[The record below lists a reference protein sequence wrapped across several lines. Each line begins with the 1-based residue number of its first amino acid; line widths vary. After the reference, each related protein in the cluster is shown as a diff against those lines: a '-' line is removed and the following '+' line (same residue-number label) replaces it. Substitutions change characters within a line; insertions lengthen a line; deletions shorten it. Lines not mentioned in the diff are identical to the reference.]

1 MEEVQDMSK
10 SMLRSV
16 LFWMVLILPITA
28 ALAVEV
34 VRAEGDQNKKLFMP
48 TVYGGSPPPPPPLNC
63 DIPNTSYVTIP
74 ISGKPLDVDV
84 ATHPNTNLS
93 ARGYVPV
100 NQAKKLEVLGP
111 VHDPKAPQ
119 FPALFGDLRTPAF
132 TTTYQAYQ
140 WDDNFTQPIGLEK
153 GWPVTVLGM
162 GVAPG
167 ETIYTPDS
175 GYEVAAG
182 GYEYLVMFAGPNDIT
197 LHIGS
202 EDEFFGYVLHID
214 GVCTDP
220 DLLALYQ
227 QSNAA
232 GRHHLPVLRGH
243 QPFGKALTGEI
254 QIAVRDWGGFLDP
267 RSRNDWWQGR

>member
-1 MEEVQDMSK
+1 MNK
-10 SMLRSV
+10 SMLRHMQ
-16 LFWMVLILPITA
+16 FWMLVFMSVTA
-28 ALAVEV
+28 IVAVGM

-48 TVYGGSPPPPPPLNC
+48 TVYGGPPPPPAPLNC
-63 DIPNTSYVTIP
+63 DIPNTNYTTIK
-74 ISGKPLDVDV
+74 IKGDPLVVDA
-84 ATHPNTNLS
+84 ATHPNMNLG

-100 NQAKKLEVLGP
+100 NESRKLVTYSSGD
-111 VHDPKAPQ
+111 DPKAPQ
-119 FPALFGDLRTPAF
+119 FPALFGDQRTPAF
-132 TTTYQAYQ
+132 TTTYQAYR
-140 WDDNFTQPIGLEK
+140 WNNDFTQPIGLET

-162 GVAPG
+162 GTLPG
-167 ETIYTPDS
+167 ESIYTPDS
-175 GYEVAAG
+175 GYEIAAG

-202 EDEFFGYVLHID
+202 EDEFYGYVLHID

-243 QPFGKALTGEI
+243 QAFGKALTGEI
-254 QIAVRDWGGFLDP
+254 QIAIRDWGGFLDP
-267 RSRNDWWQGR
+267 RSRNDWWRGR